1 LSDDLKRI
9 GDPLGELHAPI
20 LGEDGKGAHRS
31 ARDVVIV
38 NLPDHFDINDVFRS
52 EEEPAEA
59 PSPQAMTP
67 PAAVESR
74 PAPEPIAPD
83 REKGPSLSIA
93 DLIDNHVRLEWHEA
107 VAIAQH
113 LCSVMVRDPAANVHH
128 SLVEP
133 WNVEITKAGDIR
145 VLPGGSSSD
154 PLVKQVGRVLHT
166 LLQGSIAP
174 AELRLVASQASF
186 EVPVFASVEE
196 LSAALRRFER
206 PGDLD
211 AIRAAFNR
219 GLEAKF
225 SIAPTAVRVAAPAA
239 ALPAGDSSE
248 KRTDVVVTSWV
259 DSSQRSR
266 SLAVSRPVLAATAA
280 ILATAVLMVGLWMW
294 TSEPKVERS
303 PVQSPIASVPSP
315 PVRQAETPPA
325 SPARQPEIAPRPA
338 APAVA
343 LSPSRPLPTD
353 VAPAAPRRA
362 PRLLAVPPTVNVIAP
377 PSPRSTP
384 PTIQRSV
391 VSGTSDFLEAERRA
405 SVLFASGRTDEAAL
419 VIDSIV
425 LKNPFYQLDPARS
438 SPEALTAVRN
448 SKRVFFPVLIRR
460 HYQEAR
466 TAFDAGDFS
475 LAVAKGERAL
485 ALLNDGDADASSAD
499 LSAEV
504 SNLVA
509 LATAARTREEERVY
523 TLADL
528 GVTPPRPLGRQLAS
542 PSAPRRSVSP
552 TGRLEILV
560 DRSGRVETVRLETP
574 LNGYHDRMI
583 VSAVKA
589 WHYKPALR
597 NGKPVRFNLVMSIT
611 LPDM

>member
-1 LSDDLKRI
+1 MKHI
-9 GDPLGELHAPI
+9 GDRLGEFHAPI
-20 LGEDGKGAHRS
+20 LGEDGKGARRS

-52 EEEPAEA
+52 EEEPAE
-59 PSPQAMTP
+59 PPPPQAMAP
-67 PAAVESR
+67 LAAVESR
-74 PAPEPIAPD
+74 PTPEPITPD

-133 WNVEITKAGDIR
+133 WNVEITKSGDVR

-166 LLQGSIAP
+166 LLQDSIAP
-174 AELRLVASQASF
+174 AELRLVASHASF
-186 EVPVFASVEE
+186 EVPMYASVEE

-206 PGDLD
+206 AGDMD

-225 SIAPTAVRVAAPAA
+225 SVSPALARVAPVAAP
-239 ALPAGDSSE
+239 PAGDSSE
-248 KRTDVVVTSWV
+248 KRSDVVA
-259 DSSQRSR
+259 SSSV
-266 SLAVSRPVLAATAA
+266 VSRPRLPAVPRWALAAVAGILAATA
-280 ILATAVLMVGLWMW
+280 LLVGLWTR
-294 TSEPKVERS
+294 TSEPRVDQSPEQRPIALT
-303 PVQSPIASVPSP
+303 PVQPA
-315 PVRQAETPPA
+315 RQAETQPA
-325 SPARQPEIAPRPA
+325 SPARQPEIAPRLA
-338 APAVA
+338 APPVA
-343 LSPSRPLPTD
+343 ISPSRHLPID
-353 VAPAAPRRA
+353 VAPTVPRRA
-362 PRLLAVPPTVNVIAP
+362 PRPVAVPPTDSVMVP

-384 PTIQRSV
+384 PTTQRSV

-405 SVLFASGRTDEAAL
+405 SVLFASGRSDEAAL
-419 VIDSIV
+419 TIDSIV

-485 ALLNDGDADASSAD
+485 ALLNDADADAASAD

-504 SNLVA
+504 SSLVV

-523 TLADL
+523 TVADL

-542 PSAPRRSVSP
+542 ASPPRRSVSP

-560 DRSGRVETVRLETP
+560 DRSGRVETVRLDTP

-589 WHYKPALR
+589 WHYRPALR

-611 LPDM
+611 LPDL